1 MENQKLKNETRL
13 LLSIEEI
20 VNELQGDKD
29 KGIKMLISLSEEQ
42 KQVLQ
47 EIREAEK
54 NLQKAN
60 NKYSSTMNSIK
71 NVCKHLEVEPHFI
84 IRKGKR
90 IYQITP
96 QFEAHISTVDY
107 ES

>member
-1 MENQKLKNETRL
+1 MTF
-13 LLSIEEI
+13 SEI

-29 KGIKMLISLSEEQ
+29 KGVKMLINLSEEQ
-42 KQVLQ
+42 KQALQ

-54 NLQKAN
+54 MVQKAN
-60 NKYSSTMNSIK
+60 NKYSSTMNSIE
-71 NVCKHLEVEPHFI
+71 NICKHLEVEPHFI
-84 IRKGKR
+84 IRQGKK

-96 QFEAHISTVDY
+96 EFQAHISTVDY